1 MRAVLQDGG
10 GMRLPHPGSMARV
23 VLSNTLKKQIPMNP
37 FKKYGLLPFM
47 AAVLGCTDGSRPADF
62 SSYPTFSGPW
72 QEMTYSPRQTD
83 FMLWAP
89 SAQAVRLHLYD
100 QGTGSAPLQTIDMA
114 RADSGQWKLS
124 VPQDLA
130 GKFYTFQ
137 IRHQDK
143 WLDETPGV
151 MARAVGVNGR
161 RASILSP
168 ADASPE
174 GWENDR
180 CPELKQF
187 SDIVLYEMHHRDF
200 SMDSLSGIRH
210 KGKFLALTESG
221 TATPDGQ
228 KTGLAHLRELGVTH
242 VHLLPSFDFASVDES
257 RPDSAQYNWGYDPLN
272 YNVPEGSYATDPFTP
287 ATRIR
292 EFKQMVMALHKAG
305 IRVVLDVVYNH
316 TYSANGSNFN
326 LTVPGY
332 FYRQL
337 PDGSLANGS
346 GCGNETAS
354 EREMMRKFIVESVC
368 YWAQEYHIDGFRFD
382 LMGIHDIATM
392 QAVRRALDRINP
404 TIFIYGEGWA
414 ASTPAYPADS
424 LAMKVNTLRIPGVA
438 AFSDELR
445 DGLRGSVT
453 DDKAKA
459 FIAGEAGHEAAVMF
473 GIAAALPHPQLKDSL
488 AGYPTPWTQQPAQMI
503 SYVSC
508 HDDHCIG
515 DRLRIT
521 LPDADEKT
529 RTALYKLAQT
539 AVMTSQGVPFIFAGD
554 EVMRHKKGVK
564 NSFCSP
570 DSINTIDWRNK
581 ALHRDAFDYTAALIA
596 MRKAHPAFRLGSAE
610 KVYQYLEFLPAKQEL
625 VVAFRIKGQ
634 PEGESW
640 KNITVLLNAGKAP
653 ASISVPQG
661 NYRVVCRDGRIDCKK
676 GLGQLSGSKLT
687 VAPQSALI
695 VHQ

>member
-1 MRAVLQDGG
+1 
-10 GMRLPHPGSMARV
+10 
-23 VLSNTLKKQIPMNP
+23 
-37 FKKYGLLPFM
+37 
-47 AAVLGCTDGSRPADF
+47 
-62 SSYPTFSGPW
+62 
-72 QEMTYSPRQTD
+72 
-83 FMLWAP
+83 
-89 SAQAVRLHLYD
+89 
-100 QGTGSAPLQTIDMA
+100 
-114 RADSGQWKLS
+114 
-124 VPQDLA
+124 
-130 GKFYTFQ
+130 
-137 IRHQDK
+137 
-143 WLDETPGV
+143 
-151 MARAVGVNGR
+151 
-161 RASILSP
+161 
-168 ADASPE
+168 
-174 GWENDR
+174 
-180 CPELKQF
+180 
-187 SDIVLYEMHHRDF
+187 
-200 SMDSLSGIRH
+200 
-210 KGKFLALTESG
+210 
-221 TATPDGQ
+221 
-228 KTGLAHLRELGVTH
+228 
-242 VHLLPSFDFASVDES
+242 
-257 RPDSAQYNWGYDPLN
+257 
-272 YNVPEGSYATDPFTP
+272 
-287 ATRIR
+287 
-292 EFKQMVMALHKAG
+292 
-305 IRVVLDVVYNH
+305 
-316 TYSANGSNFN
+316 
-326 LTVPGY
+326 
-332 FYRQL
+332 
-337 PDGSLANGS
+337 
-346 GCGNETAS
+346 
-354 EREMMRKFIVESVC
+354 
-368 YWAQEYHIDGFRFD
+368 
-382 LMGIHDIATM
+382 
-392 QAVRRALDRINP
+392 
-404 TIFIYGEGWA
+404 
-414 ASTPAYPADS
+414 
-424 LAMKVNTLRIPGVA
+424 
-438 AFSDELR
+438 
-445 DGLRGSVT
+445 
-453 DDKAKA
+453 
-459 FIAGEAGHEAAVMF
+459 MF

-610 KVYQYLEFLPAKQEL
+610 KLDQYLEFLPAKQEL